1 MEAHMILEHYKDLVI
16 DWNLSPAE
24 AVTLYLEWGNN
35 SWRADH
41 LPVRS
46 KTDFSNYFLVDTW
59 GDEPVVRLIRRNSE
73 EARELAEFPL
83 PKALKEDFLNEYG
96 NLRGVF
102 EPTEPIKNWLK
113 AQLEN

>member
-1 MEAHMILEHYKDLVI
+1 MNLEHFKDLVI

-35 SWRADH
+35 SWHAEH

-46 KTDFSNYFLVDTW
+46 KFDFSNYFLVDTW
-59 GDEPVVRLIRRNSE
+59 GEEPVVRLVRRNSE
-73 EARELAEFPL
+73 EARELVEFPL
-83 PKALKEDFLNEYG
+83 PAGLKKDFKNEYG
-96 NLRGVF
+96 SLRGVF
-102 EPTEPIKNWLK
+102 EPTDSIKNWLR